1 MERCPHKELS
11 KKVFA
16 ARSLGNTDPGE
27 VIGAFNISSVTR
39 ALQPIRNSSLPYMRI
54 AFVVRYSMDI
64 LTNAAL
70 SNESSYPFYPPVKPS
85 MPVSNPPGRHIPTM
99 ATSNGRNFWIER

>member
-16 ARSLGNTDPGE
+16 ARSLGNTNPGE
-27 VIGAFNISSVTR
+27 VIGAFNISSVTG
-39 ALQPIRNSSLPYMRI
+39 ALQPIGDSSLPYMRI
-54 AFVVRYSMDI
+54 AFVVRYGVDI

-70 SNESSYPFYPPVKPS
+70 SNKSSYPFYPSVKPS
-85 MPVSNPPGRHIPTM
+85 MSIPNPPGRHIPTM
-99 ATSNGRNFWIER
+99 TASNSRNFRIED

>member
-1 MERCPHKELS
+1 MRRSPHKELS

-39 ALQPIRNSSLPYMRI
+39 ALQPASNSLLPYIRG
-54 AFVVRYSMDI
+54 AFEAHYSVDI
-64 LTNAAL
+64 LTNP
-70 SNESSYPFYPPVKPS
+70 STRNESSYLLSATFNSSVTKPH
-85 MPVSNPPGRHIPTM
+85 PPGRHIPTM
-99 ATSNGRNFWIER
+99 TSSNGRNF

>member
-1 MERCPHKELS
+1 MERRPHKELS

-39 ALQPIRNSSLPYMRI
+39 ALQPASNSLLPYIRG
-54 AFVVRYSMDI
+54 AFRDHYSVDI

-70 SNESSYPFYPPVKPS
+70 SNESSYPFYPSVKPS
-85 MPVSNPPGRHIPTM
+85 MSVPNPPGRHIPTM
-99 ATSNGRNFWIER
+99 VAGNSSNLRIKC